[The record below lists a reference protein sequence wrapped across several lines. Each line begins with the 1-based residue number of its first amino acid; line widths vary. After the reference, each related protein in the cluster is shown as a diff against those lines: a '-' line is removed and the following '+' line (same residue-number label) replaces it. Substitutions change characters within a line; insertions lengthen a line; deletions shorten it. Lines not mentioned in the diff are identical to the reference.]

1 MRISALALGLALS
14 LSLPAHATSQLE
26 KAYATGEPIQKPMVL
41 SRMIEFSQARKV
53 PDLTFNNDAGEPVS
67 LSQFRGQVVLLNLW
81 ATWCG
86 PCRKELPEMDALKTH
101 YQGKG
106 LTVVPLNIDQEGELP
121 GDVRALLEKLNLP
134 DLPTLYDPEHTI
146 GATVPVNVV
155 PATYLF
161 DGEGHL
167 VGFVR
172 GYLDWEA
179 KGIIPYLDKFIDK
192 YAQPQKG

>member
-1 MRISALALGLALS
+1 MRFSALALGLALS

-26 KAYATGEPIQKPMVL
+26 KAYHTGEPIQKPMVL
-41 SRMIEFSQARKV
+41 SRLIEFSQARKV

-86 PCRKELPEMDALKTH
+86 PCRKELPEMDALKRH
-101 YQGKG
+101 FQGKG
-106 LTVVPLNIDQEGELP
+106 LTVVPLNIDQEGDLP
-121 GDVRALLEKLNLP
+121 GDVRALLETL
-134 DLPTLYDPEHTI
+134 DLADLQTLYDPEHTI
-146 GATVPVNVV
+146 SDTVPVNVV